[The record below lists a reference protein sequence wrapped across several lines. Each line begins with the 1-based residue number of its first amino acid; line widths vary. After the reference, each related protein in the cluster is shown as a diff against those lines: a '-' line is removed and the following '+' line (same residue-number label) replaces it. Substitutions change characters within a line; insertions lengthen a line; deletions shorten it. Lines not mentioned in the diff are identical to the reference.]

1 MISIDQSISPFPVHG
16 HESIDS
22 DGKRK
27 GEKGRGRFEKGREGV
42 CGRYRRGYQAAACL
56 AVIGYEIGQNDD
68 GSSLITVSLRP

>member
-27 GEKGRGRFEKGREGV
+27 GEKGRGRFEKGRGGGFAEDIEEDI
-42 CGRYRRGYQAAACL
+42 RR
-56 AVIGYEIGQNDD
+56 
-68 GSSLITVSLRP
+68 RPVWP